1 MQDDSATR
9 LDIHNAAVD
18 EQIADAHH
26 LCGNMDLQTGRTCIK
41 PFHHYGSCH
50 FVSKDAAR
58 RGTQVA
64 GLQ

>member
-1 MQDDSATR
+1 
-9 LDIHNAAVD
+9 
-18 EQIADAHH
+18 
-26 LCGNMDLQTGRTCIK
+26 MDLQTGRTCIK